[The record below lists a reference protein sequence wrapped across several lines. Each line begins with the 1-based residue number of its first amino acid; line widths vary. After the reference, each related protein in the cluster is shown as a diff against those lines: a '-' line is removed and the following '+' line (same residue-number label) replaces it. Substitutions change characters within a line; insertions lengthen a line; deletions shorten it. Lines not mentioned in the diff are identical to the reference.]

1 MDGDH
6 DLLQRLAHLP
16 AFRNREFEFEFQFLG
31 LWVSGFGVPD
41 VGFRVAGLKFR
52 V

>member
-6 DLLQRLAHLP
+6 DHLQRLAHLP
-16 AFRNREFEFEFQFLG
+16 AFSNREFEFEFQFLG
-31 LWVSGFGVPD
+31 LWVSGFGVRD
-41 VGFRVAGLKFR
+41 VGLRVAGLEIR